1 MPEKKKNI
9 TNSIFDFVDLSQEC
23 DHVDED
29 DAEADDDHRHVAER
43 GRGKKFEHSA
53 IICSKMFFEAQCLS
67 ESSSFTGFEMLRCL
81 ADDNYFP

>member
-43 GRGKKFEHSA
+43 GRGKKVRTLGHNLFENV
-53 IICSKMFFEAQCLS
+53 F
-67 ESSSFTGFEMLRCL
+67 
-81 ADDNYFP
+81 

>member
-53 IICSKMFFEAQCLS
+53 IICSKMFLKHSASVKALLS
-67 ESSSFTGFEMLRCL
+67 LVSKCFD
-81 ADDNYFP
+81 A